1 MNLLN
6 KNIMIQ
12 KGAKV
17 RILRKESYWYNDIG
31 TVVTVE
37 KGAPNYPVIVR
48 FVKVNYS
55 GTNTANF
62 KEEELMAA

>member
-1 MNLLN
+1 
-6 KNIMIQ
+6 MIE
-12 KGAKV
+12 KGSKV

-31 TVVTVE
+31 TVAVIE
-37 KGAPNYPVIVR
+37 KGGTNYPVIVR

-62 KEEELMAA
+62 KMEELVTA

>member
-1 MNLLN
+1 MVE
-6 KNIMIQ
+6 

-31 TVVTVE
+31 TVVVVDKKAT
-37 KGAPNYPVIVR
+37 NYPVLIR

-62 KEEELMAA
+62 KLEEVEVA

>member
-1 MNLLN
+1 MVE
-6 KNIMIQ
+6 

-31 TVVTVE
+31 TVVVVDKKAT
-37 KGAPNYPVIVR
+37 NYPVLIR

-62 KEEELMAA
+62 KVEEVEVA

>member
-1 MNLLN
+1 MVD
-6 KNIMIQ
+6 

-31 TVVTVE
+31 TVVTIE
-37 KGAPNYPVIVR
+37 KKAANYPVIVR

-62 KEEELMAA
+62 KVEELVAA

>member
-1 MNLLN
+1 
-6 KNIMIQ
+6 MIE

-31 TVVTVE
+31 TVVVVE
-37 KGAPNYPVIVR
+37 KIASNYPVLVR

-62 KEEELMAA
+62 KLEELVLA

>member
-1 MNLLN
+1 MAER
-6 KNIMIQ
+6 
-12 KGAKV
+12 GAKV

-31 TVVTVE
+31 TVVTTE
-37 KGAPNYPVIVR
+37 KKASNYPVIVR

-62 KEEELMAA
+62 KVEELVTV